1 MTSCPPPS
9 PASPSPEVNFFPD
22 EDGRTLPLG
31 AWLKLV
37 AGDGPA
43 DLPHP
48 ASEYLADARAAAD
61 V

>member
-1 MTSCPPPS
+1 
-9 PASPSPEVNFFPD
+9 
-22 EDGRTLPLG
+22 
-31 AWLKLV
+31 LKLV